1 MDLFL
6 NEMASNPILKA
17 ICISI
22 VADTI
27 FGFLKALKNKNLN
40 SSFGIN
46 GALRKCGILVAS
58 LVLFISDTLI
68 NINLIPFLDENI
80 LSYVGLSDIGLT
92 EFFGILF
99 VAYECLSILSN
110 MDDLGIPIPKGFKS
124 FLANWVN
131 EHSENMNKKANKH

>member
-110 MDDLGIPIPKGFKS
+110 MDELGIPIPKGVKS
-124 FLANWVN
+124 FLSKWVS
-131 EHSENMNKKANKH
+131 EHSENIRNKGIH